1 MGNLLNKVCCLEE
14 DENYSKHVV
23 AHMKYQTNLTDY
35 SSTNLH
41 METPSSEIL
50 LSSESNPTDH
60 YPNYNNTASSSLNS
74 FPIGVS
80 TLIRQT
86 HGNPSDNYINLHN
99 IGKGSFGSVVK
110 VMHKK
115 TGLIRSMKIIPKD
128 NLKEGFT
135 VDEIQREIKILKSLD
150 HPHIIKLYEFYTDD
164 DYYYLINEFCSE
176 GDLSEKL
183 ITSKYF
189 EEPVVKQLMK
199 QILIAVLYLHSKKII
214 HGDLK
219 LENVLIDSIQ
229 THNRSSSNSKTLHSC
244 SFDIKLI
251 DFGCSKIFTHY
262 KRQFDDT
269 IGTTIYCAPEVL
281 KNNYDEKCDVWSC
294 GVIMFIL
301 LSGELPFYGNSER
314 ETTTN
319 ILNGK
324 FTFDSKRFNKVSEAA
339 KDLISKCLTYNKVKR
354 ITIKE
359 ALLHEFFRED
369 DNNNNMCSLLNVN
382 VNVCNEHVV
391 TVLNVFKQLKG
402 RSTFYQAVL
411 TFLSHN
417 YADKREIQVLK
428 KVFFSIDCDMDG
440 RISKEELQCAY
451 DKWNVS
457 VDQEEV
463 DSIFENVDLDKN
475 GYIEYEEFIRAALA
489 NTEELF
495 CDINLKA
502 AFDVFDLDKNGIIT
516 LKELSEV
523 LGVETN
529 EDNAEML
536 RRSVFKEGI
545 EGVTFEHFKEIML
558 LK

>member
-35 SSTNLH
+35 SNNNIH

-50 LSSESNPTDH
+50 LSSETNNDH
-60 YPNYNNTASSSLNS
+60 QQLKNALNS

-86 HGNPSDNYINLHN
+86 HGNPSDNYINLQN

-135 VDEIQREIKILKSLD
+135 DDEIQREIRILKSLD

-189 EEPVVKQLMK
+189 EENVVKLLMY

-251 DFGCSKIFTHY
+251 DFGCSRIFTHY
-262 KRQFDDT
+262 KRQFEDT

-301 LSGELPFYGNSER
+301 LSGELPFYGNTEH

-324 FTFDSKRFNKVSEAA
+324 FTFDSKRFTKVSDAA
-339 KDLISKCLTYNKVKR
+339 KDLISKCLTYNKAKR
-354 ITIKE
+354 ISIKE
-359 ALLHEFFRED
+359 ALQHEFFTKD
-369 DNNNNMCSLLNVN
+369 VDVYSHVYYTSSS
-382 VNVCNEHVV
+382 VDAQHVV
-391 TVLNVFKQLKG
+391 TVLDVFKKLRG

-417 YADKREIQVLK
+417 YADKREIQILK
-428 KVFFSIDCDMDG
+428 KVFFSIDGDMDG
-440 RISKEELQCAY
+440 RISKEELQLAY
-451 DKWNVS
+451 AKWNVH
-457 VDQEEV
+457 VEHDEV
-463 DSIFENVDLDKN
+463 DVIFENVDLDKN

-489 NTEELF
+489 NTEDLF

-516 LKELSEV
+516 IKELSEV
-523 LGVETN
+523 LGVDTN

-536 RRSVFKEGI
+536 KQSVFKEGI